1 MTTWVG
7 QRQSIL
13 PAGVPGIDATTG
25 QEGRLDTKHRL
36 RQQPAEEHLR

>member
-13 PAGVPGIDATTG
+13 PAGVLGIDATTG
-25 QEGRLDTKHRL
+25 QEGQLDTKHWL
-36 RQQPAEEHLR
+36 RQQPAEDSLH